1 MKRRGG
7 GKAVGLWGAF
17 VQEKMLRAVEQG
29 GFNGKTDD
37 LQAWRSFI
45 VLPEAAR

>member
-7 GKAVGLWGAF
+7 GKAVGLLGAF

-29 GFNGKTDD
+29 GFNGKN
-37 LQAWRSFI
+37 R
-45 VLPEAAR
+45 